1 MSRGH
6 EEERLGALLRV
17 LRPAPQGWMQAAQ
30 ELPGARR
37 GLDDLVE
44 RAESD
49 LEFRAAVLADLEVAL
64 EQAGLEPDRRTVSWL
79 EERLGLPRDRPDA

>member
-17 LRPAPQGWMQAAQ
+17 LRPAPQGWVAAAQ
-30 ELPGARR
+30 ELPQARR
-37 GLDDLVE
+37 ALDELVA

-64 EQAGLEPDRRTVSWL
+64 EQAGVEPNRRTVSWL
-79 EERLGLPRDRPDA
+79 EERLRPAAE

>member
-1 MSRGH
+1 MSRGV

-17 LRPAPQGWMQAAQ
+17 LRPAPKGWVESAR

-37 GLDDLVE
+37 ALDDLVE

-64 EQAGLEPDRRTVSWL
+64 EQAGIEPDRRTISWL
-79 EERLGLPRDRPDA
+79 EERLGLPSDHA

>member
-1 MSRGH
+1 MSRGF

-17 LRPAPQGWMQAAQ
+17 LRPAPSGWVEAAQ

-37 GLDDLVE
+37 ALDDLVE

-64 EQAGLEPDRRTVSWL
+64 ERAGFEPDRRTVSWL
-79 EERLGLPRDRPDA
+79 KERLGLPSEQA

>member
-1 MSRGH
+1 MSRGF

-17 LRPAPQGWMQAAQ
+17 LRPAPSGWVEAAK

-37 GLDDLVE
+37 ALDDLVE
-44 RAESD
+44 RAQSD

-64 EQAGLEPDRRTVSWL
+64 EQAGVEPDRRTVAWL
-79 EERLGLPRDRPDA
+79 EERLGQAHDEG

>member
-1 MSRGH
+1 MSRGFD
-6 EEERLGALLRV
+6 EERLGALLRV
-17 LRPAPQGWMQAAQ
+17 LRPAPRGWMEAAQ

-37 GLDDLVE
+37 ALDDLVA

-64 EQAGLEPDRRTVSWL
+64 EQAGVEPDRRTVSWL
-79 EERLGLPRDRPDA
+79 EERLGQRPSSA